1 MLNFTKTSLLLC
13 LFITS
18 FLSYGQLQNETPKIV
33 SNQVIVQMQENQ
45 NPASVLKLVPNYF
58 ELEIEEVLS
67 RHNNIWLFSFNEEKT
82 EVPYVVREL
91 SMLNIVLYAQPNRYV
106 QLRQTVP
113 NDPQYANQWHHQNI
127 DSELAWDI
135 TTGGTT
141 PNGTDIVVA
150 LVESADIINHDD
162 LKDNRWVNTAEIPNN
177 GIDDDGNGYVD
188 DYNGWNVASGNDN
201 IGTGSHGTSCAGMI
215 GAKGN
220 NNLGV
225 TGMNWDIKIMNI
237 AGHSSPFTEANI
249 IASYEY
255 ALQARLRWNNTN
267 GQEGAFVV
275 ATSSSWG
282 VDGGN
287 PTSYPLW
294 CNFYETL
301 GEAGILNAGATSNSN
316 VNVDVVGDVPSACPS
331 DYMISVTASNSSD
344 IIDFAAYGQTTIDL
358 AAPGSSVRTTAPN
371 SQYTTTSGTSFATP
385 LTAGLI
391 GLMYSIP
398 CPNLEIMAMNDPQGT
413 AELVRQALFDGVDQ
427 NTHLMTRTV
436 TGGRINA
443 KNSIDLLMDQI
454 CSSCGMASNVTTTSI
469 QDYSAD
475 ISFNGVPDAESYTIS
490 IQVAGSNNW
499 TSYTTTNT
507 TFSFTGLTSCTEYE
521 YTITT
526 TCDDQEISNPTASS
540 FFTTK
545 GCGNCIELPYC
556 ETEVNNPSTT
566 FRVTSPASIEGNY
579 TYTES
584 TNFGGNVNDGYVYGK
599 LVLVNDGSANPEEGC
614 NALLNASDINGNI
627 AVVRRGTCDFV
638 VKAMNAQNAGAT
650 AVIVVNNVNF
660 PETINM
666 GGTNSSI
673 TIPAIMISQT
683 NGNALI
689 AAINNSEEPM
699 ALLGNQNEWIESFDI
714 NGNLFTSGDNNGYFH
729 HNSSLSLTQNNS
741 YSFTLTPGFDGQNL
755 PVYTRI
761 WLDVN
766 QDGVFS
772 ASELLYDQGS
782 ESTGSVSGSITI
794 PTTTVTGSTRMRV
807 QMAYQ
812 GDASSTLP
820 DVCGNFTSGEVE
832 DFCVTIHPFQ
842 ACGITISS
850 VVTQPSC
857 NGINNGEIELTA
869 TSEFPPITYLWNTGA
884 TTSTITGLGPNNYS
898 VLITD
903 DYGCDTTIHFSLSYL
918 GEINLTANII
928 NPTCD
933 GSNDGHI
940 SVIADGGTSNY
951 SYSWSNGASTPDI
964 SNLSAG
970 SYTITVTDY
979 LGCSASETYHLTSQ
993 NPPSPVANFTSSSN
1007 DLITTFTNTS
1017 TNSNSFLWDFGD
1029 GNTSTDENPIHTFEE
1044 EGSYNVCLTAYGDC
1058 DTITNCKTVN
1068 VVDNSSD
1075 ISQEEILNNILVYPN
1090 PSKDKVTIRTEKQ
1103 EVKQV
1108 IIHNSNGQ
1116 LVYQTALKDEETV
1129 IKVNH
1134 WSPGVY
1140 TFLLMNKEGKTIG
1153 SKKITVTH

>member
-1 MLNFTKTSLLLC
+1 MFG
-13 LFITS
+13 F
-18 FLSYGQLQNETPKIV
+18 GQLQSDAPKMV
-33 SNQVIVQMQENQ
+33 SNQVIVQMQKNQ
-45 NPASVLKLVPNYF
+45 NPASALRLVPDYF
-58 ELEIEEVLS
+58 ELEIEEILS
-67 RHNNIWLFSFNEEKT
+67 KHTGIWLLKFNDEKT
-82 EVPYVVREL
+82 EVASVVEEL
-91 SMLNIVLYAQPNRYV
+91 SKLNIILYAQPNRYV
-106 QLRQTVP
+106 QLRETVP
-113 NDPQYANQWHHQNI
+113 NDPQYSSQWHHQNI

-135 TTGGTT
+135 TTGGAT

-150 LVESADIINHDD
+150 LVESADIINHND

-201 IGTGSHGTSCAGMI
+201 IGTGSHGTNCAGMI

-225 TGMNWDIKIMNI
+225 TGINWDLKIMNI
-237 AGHSSPFTEANI
+237 AGHNNPFTEANI
-249 IASYEY
+249 VASYEY

-282 VDGGN
+282 IDRAN
-287 PTSYPLW
+287 PNNYPLW
-294 CNFYETL
+294 CGFYETL

-316 VNVDVVGDVPSACPS
+316 LNVDVAGDVPSACPS

-344 IIDFAAYGQTTIDL
+344 TIDFAAYGQTTIDL
-358 AAPGSSVRTTAPN
+358 AAPGSSVHTTAPN

-391 GLMYSIP
+391 GLMYSVP

-556 ETEVNNPSTT
+556 EVEVNNPSTS
-566 FRVTSPASIEGNY
+566 FNVTSPASLEGNY
-579 TYTES
+579 TYMES
-584 TNFGGNVNDGYVYGK
+584 TEFGGSVANGYVYGK

-614 NALLNASDINGNI
+614 NALFNASDINGNI

-650 AVIVVNNVNF
+650 AVIVVNNVNN
-660 PETINM
+660 PSIINM
-666 GGTNSSI
+666 GGVNNAI

-699 ALLGNQNEWIESFDI
+699 ALLGDQNEWIESFEID
-714 NGNLFTSGDNNGYFH
+714 GNLFTSGDNNGYLH
-729 HNSSLSLTQNNS
+729 HSSSLSLTKGQT

-755 PVYTRI
+755 PEHTRI

-766 QDGVFS
+766 QDGIFS
-772 ASELLYDQGS
+772 ASELLYDQGTA
-782 ESTGSVSGSITI
+782 STTVVNGSITL
-794 PTTTVTGSTRMRV
+794 PTTVMTGSTRMRV

-812 GDASSTLP
+812 GNASSTLP
-820 DVCGNFTSGEVE
+820 EVCGNYTSGEVE
-832 DFCVTIHPFQ
+832 DFCVLVEPFEACGMTVNSTVIHPD
-842 ACGITISS
+842 CSD
-850 VVTQPSC
+850 V
-857 NGINNGEIELTA
+857 NNGEIELSVTDG
-869 TSEFPPITYLWNTGA
+869 FPPFTYLWNTGA
-884 TTSTITGLGPNNYS
+884 TASTVSGLAANNYS
-898 VLITD
+898 VVITD
-903 DYGCDTTIHFSLSYL
+903 DNGCDTTVHFSLNYTGNIS
-918 GEINLTANII
+918 LTSSMVS
-928 NPTCD
+928 PTCA
-933 GSNDGHI
+933 GTNDGQI
-940 SVIADGGTSNY
+940 SVNAQGGEGNY
-951 SYSWSNGASTPDI
+951 SYSWSNGGTTSTI
-964 SNLSAG
+964 HNLNAG
-970 SYTITVTDY
+970 SYTVTVTDN
-979 LGCSASETYHLTSQ
+979 LGCTKSETYYLA
-993 NPPSPVANFTSSSN
+993 PSNIPAPVVNFTSNSN
-1007 DLITTFTNTS
+1007 YLATTFTNTS
-1017 TNSNSFLWDFGD
+1017 TNSNSYLWDFGD
-1029 GNTSTDENPIHTFEE
+1029 GNTSTETHPTHIFEE
-1044 EGSYNVCLTAYGDC
+1044 EGSYTVCLTAFGIC
-1058 DTITNCKTVN
+1058 DTITNCNTII
-1068 VVDNSSD
+1068 VVENSSGL
-1075 ISQEEILNNILVYPN
+1075 SEEERMESILVFPN
-1090 PSKDKVTIRTEKQ
+1090 PSKEKVTIRTAKLD
-1103 EVKQV
+1103 VDQV
-1108 IIHNSNGQ
+1108 IVYSSNGQ
-1116 LVYQTALKDEETV
+1116 LVYQTKIKEEETV
-1129 IKVNH
+1129 IQVKN
-1134 WSPGVY
+1134 WSAGVY
-1140 TFLLMNKEGKTIG
+1140 TLQLIDKNGKTMG
-1153 SKKITVTH
+1153 SKKISVAH